1 MLCLLCP
8 QILSILIVVVSYFVF
23 AIVHA
28 SYAAARLEDSMGQGQ
43 YQERTLRLRHLAE
56 TFRRLV

>member
-23 AIVHA
+23 AIVHT
-28 SYAAARLEDSMGQGQ
+28 SYATARLEDSMGQGQ
-43 YQERTLRLRHLAE
+43 YQASGKDIK
-56 TFRRLV
+56 TFSWDI